1 MVYKEHLF
9 EDSGKEWRS
18 HHLLCHVA
26 CCLIL
31 LLCLV
36 SCGLKGDLERPAE
49 TTRKQQEN
57 TI

>member
-9 EDSGKEWRS
+9 EDSGKERRS
-18 HHLLCHVA
+18 RLLFLHVA

-36 SCGLKGDLERPAE
+36 SCGLKGDLERPGE